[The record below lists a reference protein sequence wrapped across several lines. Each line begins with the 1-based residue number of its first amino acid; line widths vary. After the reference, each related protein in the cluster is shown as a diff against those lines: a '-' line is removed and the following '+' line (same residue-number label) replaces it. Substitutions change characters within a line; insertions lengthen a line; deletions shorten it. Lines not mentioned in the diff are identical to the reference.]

1 MNIKLCIASDRL
13 QHQPARLRVLKAN
26 PLLQEAELVITLSH
40 SVKFGPTEGCCLNG
54 SLLTCALNTLARSTT
69 EHPVLKGRS
78 VNKD

>member
-54 SLLTCALNTLARSTT
+54 SLLTCAPNTLTRSTS
-69 EHPVLKGRS
+69 EHPVLKGHS